1 MFRFEN
7 CYFFDYQ
14 KHKQLNRVTNKIAK
28 KLKLNFLIPHYRLSK
43 KFPELEL
50 YGSSQWMIL
59 SPSLIEKLIF
69 TTTEFKW
76 LKRIFK
82 SVLLPDETFI
92 LTYIYNFCKS
102 EVPLIKNQY
111 THLVIFNAN
120 NNNPE
125 YLSIEQ
131 LNQQNHQDLLFA
143 RKFDQFINPKSIA
156 FVQNK
161 VRS

>member
-1 MFRFEN
+1 
-7 CYFFDYQ
+7 
-14 KHKQLNRVTNKIAK
+14 
-28 KLKLNFLIPHYRLSK
+28 
-43 KFPELEL
+43 
-50 YGSSQWMIL
+50 MIL
-59 SPSLIEKLIF
+59 SPSLVEKLIF

-92 LTYIYNFCKS
+92 ITYIYNFCKS